1 MDLFV
6 EFVING
12 VLERSETARKQIG
25 HLLSQLVIKKILLKK
40 QYVKGL
46 QNILQFAGDLVVD
59 IPKVWDYFGELIGN
73 QYFILFI
80 RIHCILLQP
89 KLNDIHIVKKNVSI
103 VLIFVTL
110 HKWSVDLSH

>member
-46 QNILQFAGDLVVD
+46 QNVLQFAGDLVVD
-59 IPKVWDYFGELIGN
+59 IPKVWDYFGDLIGN
-73 QYFILFI
+73 QYLFY
-80 RIHCILLQP
+80 
-89 KLNDIHIVKKNVSI
+89 
-103 VLIFVTL
+103 FVRSYPLYLTSTET
-110 HKWSVDLSH
+110 KWNSNC